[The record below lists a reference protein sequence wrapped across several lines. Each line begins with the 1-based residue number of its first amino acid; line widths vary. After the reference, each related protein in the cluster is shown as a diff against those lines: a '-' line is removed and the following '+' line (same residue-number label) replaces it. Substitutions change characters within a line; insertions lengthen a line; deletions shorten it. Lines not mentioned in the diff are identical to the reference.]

1 MQINATNKKFRE
13 INLFRDSAHEKPS
26 FLHRLSLSFG
36 IFIAII
42 PANWKAQHRLRVLN
56 HYKHRESPYA

>member
-1 MQINATNKKFRE
+1 MH
-13 INLFRDSAHEKPS
+13 L
-26 FLHRLSLSFG
+26 LSLSFE

-42 PANWKAQHRLRVLN
+42 PANWKAQRRLRVLN